1 MIKRLLLVL
10 VLGVTLSGCFMAPL
24 ALIGPAAS
32 GFSTASIIQSGVTT
46 GASYVVKKSTGK
58 SVAEHAIYVINKDY
72 SVSKEI
78 LQQTY
83 FPENNTP
90 LFIAP

>member
-1 MIKRLLLVL
+1 M
-10 VLGVTLSGCFMAPL
+10 GVTISGCFMAPL

-32 GFSTASIIQSGVTT
+32 GFTTASLVQSGVTT
-46 GASYVVKKSTGK
+46 GAGYLVKKSTGK
-58 SVAEHAIYVINKDY
+58 SVTEHAMEIIN
-72 SVSKEI
+72 KEI

-83 FPENNTP
+83 LPKENIS

>member
-1 MIKRLLLVL
+1 MIRRLLLIVAM
-10 VLGVTLSGCFMAPL
+10 GVTISGCFMAPL

-32 GFSTASIIQSGVTT
+32 GFTTASLVQSGVTT
-46 GASYVVKKSTGK
+46 GAGYLVKKSTGK
-58 SVAEHAIYVINKDY
+58 SVTEHAMEIIN
-72 SVSKEI
+72 KEI

-83 FPENNTP
+83 LPKENIS